1 MFEGFFYRLRDY
13 GIPVSPTSFL
23 RLQKALAMGMISG
36 LDDFYVVAR
45 SIMIKSERQFDTYDK
60 IFANYFAGKELDD
73 ELLNA
78 LTADMQRLLREWLND
93 PANLAGLSPEEQAKI
108 KAMTP
113 EELERY
119 FLDRLRE
126 QTERHD
132 GGNRWIGTRGTSPV
146 GHGGHHP
153 GGMRVGGTSMNR
165 SAIQVAMERRYI
177 DYSAEAKLSAHNL
190 GEALRSL
197 KHLAPAGPK
206 DKLNV
211 EKSIYETVRNA
222 GEIELV
228 FDRSLRDKLSVF
240 LFIDN
245 GGWSM
250 TPYVRLTRALFGHA
264 ESAFKRLRTFFFH
277 NCIYEVVYEDPRRY
291 TKPVRL
297 IDLLKEKEDTRVI
310 IVGDAA
316 MAPYEL
322 LHPRGALAI
331 THRMGQ
337 RRTGID
343 MLGDL
348 RERFPHSVW
357 VNPIDRREWD
367 YTYGAYSISLVREVF
382 PMVDLTLGGIE
393 KAALILKGK

>member
-1 MFEGFFYRLRDY
+1 MFEGFFYRLREY
-13 GIPVSPTSFL
+13 GIPASPPSFL
-23 RLQKALAMGMISG
+23 RLQKALALGIISS

-60 IFANYFAGKELDD
+60 IFANYFSGKELDD
-73 ELLNA
+73 ELLKA
-78 LTADMQRLLREWLND
+78 LTADMQRLLQEWLND

-119 FLDRLRE
+119 FLERLRE

-146 GHGGHHP
+146 GHSGHHP

-177 DYSAEAKLSAHNL
+177 DYSTEAKLSAHNL

-264 ESAFKRLRTFFFH
+264 ENAFKRLRTFFFH

-297 IDLLKEKEDTRVI
+297 IDLLKEKQDTRVI

-331 THRMGQ
+331 THRMAQ
-337 RRTGID
+337 HRSGID
-343 MLGDL
+343 LLGAL

-357 VNPIDRREWD
+357 VNPIERREWD
-367 YTYGAYSISLVREVF
+367 YTYGAYTISLVRELY

>member
-1 MFEGFFYRLRDY
+1 MFEGFFYRLREY
-13 GIPVSPTSFL
+13 GIPASPTSFL
-23 RLQKALAMGMISG
+23 RLQKALALGIISS

-60 IFANYFAGKELDD
+60 IFANYFGGKELDD

-119 FLDRLRE
+119 FLERLRE

-146 GHGGHHP
+146 GHSGHHP

-177 DYSAEAKLSAHNL
+177 DYSTEAKLSAHNL

-264 ESAFKRLRTFFFH
+264 ENAFKRLRTFFFH

-297 IDLLKEKEDTRVI
+297 IDLLKEKQDTRVI

-331 THRMGQ
+331 THRMAQ
-337 RRTGID
+337 HRSGID
-343 MLGDL
+343 LLGDL

-357 VNPIDRREWD
+357 VNPIERREWD
-367 YTYGAYSISLVREVF
+367 YTYGAYTISLVRELY